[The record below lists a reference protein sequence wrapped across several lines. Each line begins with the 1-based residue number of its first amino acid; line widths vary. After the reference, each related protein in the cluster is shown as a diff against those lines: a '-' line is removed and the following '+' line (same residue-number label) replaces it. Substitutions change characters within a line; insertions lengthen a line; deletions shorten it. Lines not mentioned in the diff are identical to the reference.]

1 MRTIT
6 APNGASAVKQVCD
19 LVLSPAASEAEPR
32 GQKTREVL
40 GVSIELPHPHDVM
53 PTGIGRQ
60 KLLPAIGVAE
70 GLQNISGLP
79 CPGLMARISKFFA
92 APTSRWD
99 AGIPTYAERLQ
110 TNDQLASVVRKLEG
124 DRDSRQAVATVWQAY
139 DLELGQAHNLCTL
152 SLHFLIRR
160 AENHLDWSQAPDD
173 ALHMFVTMRSNDAW
187 YGLCY
192 DLHQFAMVQ
201 LAVANALGVRPGPYV
216 HTAHS
221 MHLYERHF
229 DVARQLAGE
238 RAMGYL
244 EAPPHDEGVGRPGM
258 GWYEV
263 RDRARTI
270 LFGDLPRD
278 PTPSEEWYADALEPF
293 APAGD

>member
-1 MRTIT
+1 VKIIV
-6 APNGASAVKQVCD
+6 APNGADAVQQVCG
-19 LVLSPAASEAEPR
+19 LVLNHGREQSPR
-32 GQKTREVL
+32 GQLTREVL
-40 GVSIELPHPHDVM
+40 GVSIELPGPHDVM
-53 PTGIGRQ
+53 PTGIGRP

-70 GLQNISGLP
+70 GLQNIAGLP

-110 TNDQLASVVRKLEG
+110 TNDQLASVVRKLEA
-124 DRDSRQAVATVWQAY
+124 DPDSRQAVATIWQSY

-152 SLHFLIRR
+152 SLHFLVRPTDEHE
-160 AENHLDWSQAPDD
+160 A

-192 DLHQFAMVQ
+192 DLHQFGMVQ
-201 LAVANALGVRPGPYV
+201 LAVANALGLPAGPYV

-229 DVARQLAGE
+229 EPASQLWADRDYGQ
-238 RAMGYL
+238 L
-244 EAPPHDEGVGRPGM
+244 EAPRHDEGVGRPGM
-258 GWYEV
+258 GWYEL
-263 RDRARTI
+263 RDRARAI